1 MNAENLN
8 LGIAF
13 AAGLAS
19 FVSPCFLPLYPTYL
33 SLITGISVTRLQTES
48 TREIRFR
55 TLTHTLFFVLG
66 FSLLF
71 FTLNWAANTF
81 AAAFR
86 DHSDLIRQISAI
98 LIVLM
103 GLFLLGVFQ
112 PQLLMRERKLPIRWR
127 PAGYLGSFVAGV
139 GFSAGWS
146 PCIGPILGS
155 ILALAASHPGTWLQ
169 LTAAYSAGFALPFFV
184 LAFFIGSTR
193 WIVKYS
199 GRLMKISG
207 ALMVAFGILL
217 FTDRMFILTVWLNNI
232 TPDWL
237 KF

>member
-1 MNAENLN
+1 MSVENLN
-8 LGIAF
+8 LGVAF

-33 SLITGISVTRLQTES
+33 SFITGISVNRLQTEN
-48 TREIRFR
+48 TREIRNR
-55 TLTHTLFFVLG
+55 TLLHTLFFVLG

-71 FTLNWAANTF
+71 FTLSYTANAF

-86 DHSDLIRQISAI
+86 DHDDLIRQIAAI

-112 PQLLMRERKLPIRWR
+112 PQLLMKERKLRIRWR
-127 PAGYLGSFVAGV
+127 PAGYLGSFIAGV

-155 ILALAASHPGTWLQ
+155 ILALAASHPGTWLK
-169 LTAAYSAGFALPFFV
+169 LTAAYSAGFAVPFFV

-193 WIVKYS
+193 RILKYS
-199 GRLMKISG
+199 DRIMKISG
-207 ALMVAFGILL
+207 AFMIVFGILL
-217 FTDRMFILTVWLNNI
+217 FTDRLYVLTLWLNQI
-232 TPDWL
+232 TPDRL